1 MNKTASKVGKSR
13 SINILVMFVSSS
25 QFELSPLHIQFIKNI
40 YKFLVSDK
48 EKSDEYLDGQV

>member
-25 QFELSPLHIQFIKNI
+25 QFELSPLHIRFIKNI